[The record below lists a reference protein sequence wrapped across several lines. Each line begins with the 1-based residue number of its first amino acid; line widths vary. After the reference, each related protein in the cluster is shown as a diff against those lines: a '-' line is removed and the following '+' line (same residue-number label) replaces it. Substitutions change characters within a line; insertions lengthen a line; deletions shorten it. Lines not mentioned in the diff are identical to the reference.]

1 MMLENLSSY
10 SYAADPE
17 TLAAHRAYERQLA
30 ELERREKAVQAR
42 ARRIRTLRQHCRT
55 AIGSCG
61 STALMT

>member
-17 TLAAHRAYERQLA
+17 TLAVQRAYERQLP

-42 ARRIRTLRQHCRT
+42 ARRIRTLRQHYRN
-55 AIGSCG
+55 AIASCG
-61 STALMT
+61 